1 MESTKCTVIQAKWY
15 NLPGQL
21 GTEIVHALVRIR
33 PNPTIR
39 LPIVPGDQAMI
50 VQEPTYK
57 GNSHHQNQCCQIPT
71 VRYAAAN
78 ITQIQL
84 LYVFRSY

>member
-1 MESTKCTVIQAKWY
+1 MKA
-15 NLPGQL
+15 
-21 GTEIVHALVRIR
+21 EIVGATHALVKIR

-57 GNSHHQNQCCQIPT
+57 GNSHH
-71 VRYAAAN
+71 
-78 ITQIQL
+78 
-84 LYVFRSY
+84 